1 MTIYQMKMLQEL
13 LPGEILLHPI
23 YRSDGLLFLN
33 RYKSF
38 TESILNNIKMHF
50 PSTLKVLI
58 VTNASNINE
67 FEHLHI
73 YKHESFLND
82 LEKVVQQFATY
93 SNVNLTINDYK
104 DERALVAT
112 DTDTNTDAT
121 NTTFNKFY
129 HSPLWNNI
137 QRLFDST
144 HLLNRIPQIKEL
156 VFSTLEKEEA
166 LESLY
171 IKLINYHDVLK
182 IHSKNT
188 AIISLMLG
196 LTLELTDDEL
206 VELFISTL
214 FADIGFTKYPKSD
227 FVLYLDHG
235 NRNEMLL
242 SHIKDSMEII
252 STSPFCRRKNVI
264 MGILDHH
271 ERVDGSGYPS
281 GKSARNIHLFGR
293 IIAIAQK
300 YDELVG
306 GYIKG
311 DSLASYPA
319 ITYIWDQK
327 GKMFDREIIK
337 IFLNRTNIFKLN
349 EPFLLPNHHKGVIV
363 GFHDY
368 LNHPVLPMVKDETGN
383 IKDLYIERINGAQ
396 K

>member
-1 MTIYQMKMLQEL
+1 MTIYQIKMLQEL

-38 TESILNNIKMHF
+38 TDSILINIKNHF
-50 PSTLKVLI
+50 PSSLKVLI
-58 VTNASNINE
+58 VTHASNLNE
-67 FEHLHI
+67 FENLHI

-82 LEKVVQQFATY
+82 LEMVVQQFATY
-93 SNVNLTINDYK
+93 SKANLTINDYK
-104 DERALVAT
+104 DERALNDPIST
-112 DTDTNTDAT
+112 SNT
-121 NTTFNKFY
+121 FHRFH
-129 HSPLWNNI
+129 HSPLWNNL

-156 VFSTLEKEEA
+156 IFSTLEKEEA

-196 LTLELTDDEL
+196 LTLELTDEEL
-206 VELFISTL
+206 VDLFISTL

-235 NRNEMLL
+235 NRNDMLL

-252 STSPFCRRKNVI
+252 SNSPFCRRKNVI

-271 ERVDGSGYPS
+271 ERVDGLGFPS

-311 DSLASYPA
+311 DTLASYPA
-319 ITYIWDQK
+319 ITYIWEQK
-327 GKMFDREIIK
+327 GTMFDRQIIK
-337 IFLNRTNIFKLN
+337 TFLNRTTIFKLN
-349 EPFLLPNHHKGVIV
+349 EPFLLPNYPKGVIV
-363 GFHDY
+363 GFQDY

-383 IKDLYIERINGAQ
+383 IRDLYMERI
-396 K
+396 KDTRK

>member
-1 MTIYQMKMLQEL
+1 MMTIYQMKMLQEL

-33 RYKSF
+33 RYKVF
-38 TESILNNIKMHF
+38 TESILSNIKMHF

-58 VTNASNINE
+58 VTDATKKNE
-67 FEHLHI
+67 FENLHI

-82 LEKVVQQFATY
+82 LEKVVQQFFTY
-93 SNVNLTINDYK
+93 SKADLTVNDYK
-104 DERALVAT
+104 DERALDNPT
-112 DTDTNTDAT
+112 STH
-121 NTTFNKFY
+121 TTFNKFY
-129 HSPLWNNI
+129 QSPLWANLE
-137 QRLFDST
+137 RLFDSA
-144 HLLNRIPQIKEL
+144 HLLNRIPHIKEL
-156 VFSTLEKEEA
+156 IFSILEKEDA
-166 LESLY
+166 LENLY
-171 IKLINYHDVLK
+171 TKLINYHDVLK

-188 AIISLMLG
+188 AIISLMFG
-196 LTLELTDDEL
+196 LTLELTDEEL
-206 VELFISTL
+206 VDLFISTL

-235 NRNEMLL
+235 TRNDMLL
-242 SHIKDSMEII
+242 SHIKDSMEIV

-306 GYIKG
+306 GYFKG
-311 DSLASYPA
+311 DNLASYQA
-319 ITYIWDQK
+319 IAYIWDQK

-337 IFLNRTNIFKLN
+337 IFLNRTKIFKLN
-349 EPFLLPNHHKGVIV
+349 EPFLLPNHQKGVIV

-368 LNHPVLPMVKDETGN
+368 INHPVLPMVKDETGT
-383 IKDLYIERINGAQ
+383 IQDLYINNS
-396 K
+396 KN

>member
-1 MTIYQMKMLQEL
+1 MMTIYQMKMLQEL

-33 RYKSF
+33 RYKVF
-38 TESILNNIKMHF
+38 TESILSNIKMHF

-58 VTNASNINE
+58 VTDAAKKNE
-67 FEHLHI
+67 FENLHL

-82 LEKVVQQFATY
+82 LEKVVEQFFTY
-93 SNVNLTINDYK
+93 SKADLTINDYK
-104 DERALVAT
+104 DERAQDDPT
-112 DTDTNTDAT
+112 STH
-121 NTTFNKFY
+121 TTFNKFY
-129 HSPLWNNI
+129 QSPLWANLE
-137 QRLFDST
+137 RLFDSA
-144 HLLNRIPQIKEL
+144 HLLNRIPHIKEL
-156 VFSTLEKEEA
+156 IFSILEKEEA
-166 LESLY
+166 LENLY
-171 IKLINYHDVLK
+171 TKLINYHDVLK

-188 AIISLMLG
+188 AIISLMFG
-196 LTLELTDDEL
+196 LTLELTDEEL
-206 VELFISTL
+206 VDLFISTL
-214 FADIGFTKYPKSD
+214 FADIGFTKYSKSD

-235 NRNEMLL
+235 TRNDMLL
-242 SHIKDSMEII
+242 SHIKDSMEIV

-306 GYIKG
+306 GYFKG
-311 DSLASYPA
+311 DNLASYQA
-319 ITYIWDQK
+319 ITYIWNQK

-337 IFLNRTNIFKLN
+337 IFLNRTKIFKLN
-349 EPFLLPNHHKGVIV
+349 EPFLLPNHQKGVIV

-368 LNHPVLPMVKDETGN
+368 INHPVLPMVKDETGT
-383 IKDLYIERINGAQ
+383 IQDLYIGNS
-396 K
+396 KN